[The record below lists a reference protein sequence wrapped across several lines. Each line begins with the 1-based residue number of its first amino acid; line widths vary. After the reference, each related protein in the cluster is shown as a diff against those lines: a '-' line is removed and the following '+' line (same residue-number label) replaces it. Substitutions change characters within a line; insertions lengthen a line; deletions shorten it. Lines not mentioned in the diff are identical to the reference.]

1 MTKKL
6 DKIKSVVTR
15 LKDLTTIGFA
25 NVVSSAISGIFWF
38 YIAALLGTE
47 HYGEVSYFIAI
58 CNIAS
63 IISFL
68 GAGNTIIVYTAKG
81 EKIQSSIFF
90 ITIIS
95 GLITS
100 IVLFFIFYNL
110 GVSLYVLGSV
120 VFGLAAA
127 EILGRKLY
135 KNYSKYL
142 ITQRILFVGFALA
155 FYYLMGPQGVILGY
169 AVSFF
174 PYSFRLYKGF
184 KESKIDMSVI
194 KSHFGF
200 MTNSYVLELSRAF
213 SGHIDKL
220 IVAPMLGFALLGNYQ
235 LGIQFFSLLILLPS
249 IVFQY
254 ILPHDASG
262 NPNRRL
268 KKITILVSIFLAIL
282 GISFSPIVLPVLFP
296 KFTEAV
302 EVIQIISFAIIPS
315 SINLMYISKFLG
327 KEKSKVVL
335 SGSGIYLLV
344 QILGIL
350 ILGQLFGVNGIAVA
364 LVLATASESI
374 FLISIDRFFQKN
386 ELTKF

>member
-1 MTKKL
+1 MIDSW

-15 LKDLTTIGFA
+15 FKDLTTIGFA

-81 EKIQSSIFF
+81 EKIQSPIFF

-110 GVSLYVLGSV
+110 GVSLYVLGNV

-155 FYYLMGPQGVILGY
+155 FYYLMGPHGVILGY

-200 MTNSYVLELSRAF
+200 MMNSYVLDLSRAF
-213 SGHIDKL
+213 SGQTDKL

-262 NPNRRL
+262 NPNRKL

-335 SGSGIYLLV
+335 AGSGIYLLV

-350 ILGQLFGVNGIAVA
+350 ILGQLFGVNGVAAA
-364 LVLATASESI
+364 LVLATSSESI
-374 FLISIDRFFQKN
+374 FLISIDRFFQK
-386 ELTKF
+386 K

>member
-6 DKIKSVVTR
+6 DKIKSVVSR
-15 LKDLTTIGFA
+15 FKDLTTIGFA

-81 EKIQSSIFF
+81 EKIQSPIFF

-155 FYYLMGPQGVILGY
+155 FYYLMGPHGVILGY

-200 MTNSYVLELSRAF
+200 MMNSYVLDLSRAF
-213 SGHIDKL
+213 SGQTDKL

-262 NPNRRL
+262 NPNRKL

-335 SGSGIYLLV
+335 AGSGIYLLV

-350 ILGQLFGVNGIAVA
+350 ILGQLFGVNGVA
-364 LVLATASESI
+364 AAFVLATASESI
-374 FLISIDRFFQKN
+374 FLISIDRFFQKKMN
-386 ELTKF
+386 

>member
-1 MTKKL
+1 MIDSW

-15 LKDLTTIGFA
+15 FKDLTTIGFA
-25 NVVSSAISGIFWF
+25 NVVSSAISGIFWI

-58 CNIAS
+58 AS
-63 IISFL
+63 VVSTISFL

-81 EKIQSSIFF
+81 EKMQSSIFF

-110 GVSLYVLGSV
+110 GVSLYVLGYV

-142 ITQRILFVGFALA
+142 ITQKILFVGFALA
-155 FYYLMGPQGVILGY
+155 FYYLMGPHGVILGY
-169 AVSFF
+169 AVSCF

-200 MTNSYVLELSRAF
+200 MMNSYVLDLSRAF
-213 SGHIDKL
+213 SGQIDKL

-235 LGIQFFSLLILLPS
+235 LGIQFFSLLILSPS
-249 IVFQY
+249 IVYQY

-262 NPNRRL
+262 NPNRKL
-268 KKITILVSIFLAIL
+268 KKVTMLVSIFLAIL
-282 GISFSPIVLPVLFP
+282 GISLSPIVLPVLFP

-302 EVIQIISFAIIPS
+302 EVIQIISFATIPS

-335 SGSGIYLLV
+335 AGSGIYLLV

-350 ILGQLFGVNGIAVA
+350 ILGQLFGVNGVA
-364 LVLATASESI
+364 TAFVLAIVSESI

-386 ELTKF
+386 EFTKF

>member
-1 MTKKL
+1 MIDSW

-15 LKDLTTIGFA
+15 FKDLTTIGFA

-58 CNIAS
+58 CNVAS
-63 IISFL
+63 VISFL

-81 EKIQSSIFF
+81 EKIQSPIFF

-110 GVSLYVLGSV
+110 GVSLYVLGNV

-155 FYYLMGPQGVILGY
+155 FYYLMGPHGVILGY

-200 MTNSYVLELSRAF
+200 MMNSYVLDLSRAF
-213 SGHIDKL
+213 SGQTDKL

-262 NPNRRL
+262 NPNRKL

-335 SGSGIYLLV
+335 AGSGIYLLV

-350 ILGQLFGVNGIAVA
+350 ILGQLFGVNGVAAA
-364 LVLATASESI
+364 LVLATSSESI
-374 FLISIDRFFQKN
+374 FLISIDRFFQK
-386 ELTKF
+386 K

>member
-1 MTKKL
+1 MIDSW

-15 LKDLTTIGFA
+15 FKDLTTIGFA

-81 EKIQSSIFF
+81 EKIQSPIFF

-155 FYYLMGPQGVILGY
+155 FYYLMGPHGVILGY

-200 MTNSYVLELSRAF
+200 MMNSYVLDLSRAF
-213 SGHIDKL
+213 SGQTDKL

-262 NPNRRL
+262 NPNRKL

-335 SGSGIYLLV
+335 AGSGIYLLV

-350 ILGQLFGVNGIAVA
+350 ILGQLFGVNGVAAA

-374 FLISIDRFFQKN
+374 FLISIDRFFQK
-386 ELTKF
+386 K

>member
-1 MTKKL
+1 MIDSW

-15 LKDLTTIGFA
+15 FKDLTTIGFA
-25 NVVSSAISGIFWF
+25 NVVSSAISGVFWF

-81 EKIQSSIFF
+81 EKIQSPIFF

-155 FYYLMGPQGVILGY
+155 FYYLMGPHGVILGY

-200 MTNSYVLELSRAF
+200 MMNSYVLDLSRAF
-213 SGHIDKL
+213 SGQTDKL

-262 NPNRRL
+262 NPNRKL

-335 SGSGIYLLV
+335 AGSGIYLLV

-350 ILGQLFGVNGIAVA
+350 ILGQLFGVNGVAAA
-364 LVLATASESI
+364 LVLATSSESI
-374 FLISIDRFFQKN
+374 FLISIDRFFQKKMN
-386 ELTKF
+386 

>member
-1 MTKKL
+1 MIDSW

-15 LKDLTTIGFA
+15 FKDLTTIGFA

-81 EKIQSSIFF
+81 EKIQSPIFF
-90 ITIIS
+90 ITVIS

-155 FYYLMGPQGVILGY
+155 FYYLMGPHGVILGY

-200 MTNSYVLELSRAF
+200 MMNSYVLDLSRAF
-213 SGHIDKL
+213 SGQTDKL

-262 NPNRRL
+262 NPNRKL

-335 SGSGIYLLV
+335 AGSGIYLLV

-350 ILGQLFGVNGIAVA
+350 ILGQLFGVNGVAAA

-374 FLISIDRFFQKN
+374 FLISIDRFFQK
-386 ELTKF
+386 K